1 MGEFVQVSRDGAV
14 AVVTLDNPPVNA
26 LKAALLE
33 ELESTLGELDDDL
46 DARAIVL
53 RGAGER
59 AFVAGADIKEFP
71 ALREAA
77 GESGGSA
84 RGIQKVGLAMERMR
98 TPIVVAIHGFCLGGG
113 LELAMAADIRVAAE
127 DAQIGQPEI
136 KLGLI
141 PGGGGTQRLPRLVG
155 RGRALY
161 LNLTGDFIS
170 GTQAYEWG
178 LVERVMPPGGHF
190 DGALEI
196 ARTLAERSPHAMGVV
211 KELATTTADIPL
223 EEGLRREAE
232 GFFRCL
238 GSEDGAEGVS
248 AFIEKREP
256 RWTGR

>member
-1 MGEFVQVSRDGAV
+1 LGEYTHVEQDGFVS
-14 AVVTLDNPPVNA
+14 VVTIDNPPVNA

-33 ELESTLGELDDDL
+33 ELGAELARLDEDES
-46 DARAIVL
+46 ARVIVL
-53 RGAGER
+53 QGAGEK

-71 ALREAA
+71 ALREAM
-77 GESGGSA
+77 ESGGSA
-84 RGIQKVGLAMERMR
+84 RGIQGVGLQLERMR
-98 TPIVVAIHGFCLGGG
+98 TPTIAAIHGFCLGGG
-113 LELAMAADIRVAAE
+113 LELAMACDIRVAAE
-127 DAQIGQPEI
+127 DAQLGQPEI

-170 GTQAYEWG
+170 GRQAYEWG
-178 LVERVMPPGGHF
+178 LVEGVTAPGQQRE
-190 DGALEI
+190 GALEI
-196 ARTLAERSPHAMGVV
+196 ARTLAERSPFAMGVV
-211 KELATTTADIPL
+211 KELAATTADLPL
-223 EEGLRREAE
+223 EEGLAREAD

-256 RWTGR
+256 QWTGR

>member
-1 MGEFVQVSRDGAV
+1 MAEYISTDLDGAV
-14 AVVTLDNPPVNA
+14 ALVTIDNPPVNA

-33 ELESTLGELDDDL
+33 ELEAELLRLDGDDGVS
-46 DARAIVL
+46 AIVL

-71 ALREAA
+71 ALRDAA
-77 GESGGSA
+77 EGSGGSA
-84 RGIQKVGLAMERMR
+84 RGIQKVGLAMQRMR

-113 LELAMAADIRVAAE
+113 LELAMAGDIRVAAE
-127 DAQIGQPEI
+127 DAQLGQPEI

-141 PGGGGTQRLPRLVG
+141 PGGGGTQRLSRLVG
-155 RGRALY
+155 PGRALY

-170 GTQAYEWG
+170 GQLAYEWG
-178 LVERVMPPGGHF
+178 LLERVTPPGGHLE
-190 DGALEI
+190 GAMAI
-196 ARTLAERSPHAMGVV
+196 AGTLAERSPHAMGVV
-211 KELATTTADIPL
+211 KELATSTSDLPL

-238 GSEDGAEGVS
+238 ASEDGAEGVA